1 MQAYILL
8 GVAILTAVLS
18 QLLFKHGVSALGDVR
33 FSLSGIGLI
42 IANVFR
48 NPFLLT
54 GLFFYGI
61 SFILWLFVLMKI
73 KLSIAYPFTSLNFVL
88 VIIASYYLFGE
99 KLSVFQYCGIILIT
113 IGVFAL
119 SRG

>member
-8 GVAILTAVLS
+8 GMAILTAVLS
-18 QLLFKHGVSALGDVR
+18 QLLFKQGVSELGNMK
-33 FSLSGIGLI
+33 FSVSNTGLM

-61 SFILWLFVLMKI
+61 SFILWLFVLSKI
-73 KLSIAYPFTSLNFVL
+73 KLSVVYPITSMNFVL
-88 VIIASYYLFGE
+88 VIIASYYLFDE
-99 KLSVFQYCGIILIT
+99 KLSLFQYAGILLI
-113 IGVFAL
+113 IVGVLAL
-119 SRG
+119 SKA